1 MAGLLLNLA
10 ALLIA
15 AFVGGL
21 IVRRWGYPAVVGEL
35 LVGSVIGPY
44 ALGVVGDVEAL
55 RLFAELGA
63 IVLLFYIGLEV
74 ELTRF
79 IRSLKGAFCVGVL
92 PPLLG
97 AVFVLLVS
105 VGMGFTKLESLSLVA
120 IVFPTSVAISARVLR
135 DMNKLHTKVG
145 ELVVGGAVV
154 NDILGVIMA
163 SVVMEMSVATLKPLT
178 VVSLT
183 FRAIVFLLIVLII
196 GSALIVRVLTSISI
210 SPETL
215 AVVMIALAFA
225 AAHFAEDVGLPTI
238 IGALAMGIALSGL
251 GRAKKKTITY
261 LQALY
266 AFFVPIFFV
275 SSGMMVDWRMFGSK
289 ALLPSLALTAVLV
302 AGSFVGC
309 LVSAYIIKTSL
320 SNTLR
325 IGVAMMPRGETS
337 LVIASVMMA
346 RGLIGNVCYSIS
358 IIMITLTT
366 VVAPIMLKYM
376 YKFEPHE
383 IVGRFKL
390 LLSRYAL
397 KVRELR
403 RERR

>member
-21 IVRRWGYPAVVGEL
+21 IVRRLGYPAVVGEL

-63 IVLLFYIGLEV
+63 IVLLFYVGLET
-74 ELTRF
+74 ELVRF
-79 IRSLKGAFCVGVL
+79 IRGLR
-92 PPLLG
+92 G
-97 AVFVLLVS
+97 AVWVAVLADFTGFAFTCVAS
-105 VGMGFTKLESLSLVA
+105 RVMGFTGLEALSLA
-120 IVFPTSVAISARVLR
+120 TITFSTSVGISARVLK
-135 DMNKLHTKVG
+135 DMDKLHTNVG
-145 ELVVGGAVV
+145 ELVVGAAVV
-154 NDILGVIMA
+154 DSVLAIVLA
-163 SVVMEMSVATLKPLT
+163 SVVMEMLTATLKPLT
-178 VVSLT
+178 IAALTLKAVVFWFT
-183 FRAIVFLLIVLII
+183 VLII
-196 GSALIVRVLTSISI
+196 GSAIIARILTSVTI
-210 SPETL
+210 SPESM
-215 AVVMIALAFA
+215 AVILIALAFT

-238 IGALAMGIALSGL
+238 IGALAMGMALSGL
-251 GRAKKKTITY
+251 SRNKRTMTY
-261 LQALY
+261 IQALY

-289 ALLPSLALTAVLV
+289 AIAPSLALTAVLV
-302 AGSFVGC
+302 AGTFVGC
-309 LVSAYIIKTSL
+309 LAAAYVAKL
-320 SNTLR
+320 SWDDAFRL
-325 IGVAMMPRGETS
+325 GAAMTPRGETC

-346 RGLIGNVCYSIS
+346 RGLIGNVCYSVS

-376 YKFEPHE
+376 YKVEPHE

>member
-63 IVLLFYIGLEV
+63 IVLLFYIGLET

-79 IRSLKGAFCVGVL
+79 IRSLRGALCVGVF

-97 AVFVLLVS
+97 AIFVLLVS
-105 VGMGFTKLESLSLVA
+105 AAIGFTKLESLSLVA

-135 DMNKLHTKVG
+135 DMDKLHTRVG

-154 NDILGVIMA
+154 NDILGIIMA
-163 SVVMEMSVATLKPLT
+163 SVIMEMLTATLKPLT
-178 VVSLT
+178 AASLA
-183 FRAIVFLLIVLII
+183 FRAVVFLLIVLVI
-196 GSALIVRVLTSISI
+196 GSLIARVLTSVSI

-238 IGALAMGIALSGL
+238 IGALAMGMALSGL
-251 GRAKKKTITY
+251 GRARKKAITY

-309 LVSAYIIKTSL
+309 LISGRVVKTSL
-320 SNTLR
+320 SDTLR